1 MSEETTTLQ
10 RIVLSSK
17 HKNQIAAEFNV
28 TVATV
33 RMALKGFSESDLSR
47 KIRAK
52 AKEYLEREAA
62 KITD

>member
-1 MSEETTTLQ
+1 MSEETNTPN
-10 RIVLSSK
+10 RITLSSK
-17 HKNQIAAEFNV
+17 HKNQIAAEFGV
-28 TVATV
+28 AVATV
-33 RMALKGFSESDLSR
+33 RMALKGFSESDLSK